1 MLEKNRIKV
10 TYISD
15 ITGFPEMM
23 GGRVKTLHPNVFG
36 GILANRKNK
45 ANMKELKKLKIEC
58 IDLVVVNFYPF
69 EETLRKTDKIK
80 EIIKKIDIG
89 GPSLARA
96 AAKNHQN
103 VLVVVDPKD
112 YDSIIDKIKSKKISD
127 EYRLELAAK
136 AFEMT
141 AGYDAIISNY
151 FNGLTS
157 NQFPETLGQVSHTL
171 LL

>member
-69 EETLRKTDKIK
+69 
-80 EIIKKIDIG
+80 
-89 GPSLARA
+89 
-96 AAKNHQN
+96 
-103 VLVVVDPKD
+103 
-112 YDSIIDKIKSKKISD
+112 
-127 EYRLELAAK
+127 
-136 AFEMT
+136 
-141 AGYDAIISNY
+141 
-151 FNGLTS
+151 
-157 NQFPETLGQVSHTL
+157 
-171 LL
+171 